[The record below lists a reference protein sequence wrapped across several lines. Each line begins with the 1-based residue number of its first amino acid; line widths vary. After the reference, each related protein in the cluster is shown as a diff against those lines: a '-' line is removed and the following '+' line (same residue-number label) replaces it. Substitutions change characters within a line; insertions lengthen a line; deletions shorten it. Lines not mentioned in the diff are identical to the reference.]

1 MWCGNERGSG
11 LVIAILTIVAL
22 FALGAALAF
31 LTRTDVNI
39 SKHQT
44 LHTEA
49 LYVAEAGVEE
59 ALHRMALRDPT
70 NITVNGGTINAV
82 IRDDS
87 LPYDPNWRV
96 RIFLASPGAEPAPGI
111 GETHTVTIQDAGSW
125 LEYSSASDLPAAL
138 TIEHKWRDLDDD
150 GLREDGEIVRYDPGK
165 YPPENFTSGPPVE
178 VVRATGKSAMAE
190 RQIIVEATKFPL
202 NINARA
208 ALMCDKGVDI
218 RGNVTVCGH
227 DHSMSTP
234 VYTMI
239 PNCSPWEYC
248 YGPPKHTYCSTT
260 GCLYAVMTTGDEVDK
275 RGTTDVSGF
284 PVPENTDSTNVFY
297 TLAQFLGISQ
307 EELDVILQG
316 ADYTAVGVTDP
327 QEGITYVDNAGGAS
341 VKWNGGTGTG
351 LLYVTGNL
359 EVAGNFIFKGLIYV
373 DGDFS
378 ITGTPWILGAVVVKG
393 ISSYAFT
400 GGDPAI
406 LFSSEAIA
414 YYLQQHLGYIKIGWK
429 ETSG

>member
-1 MWCGNERGSG
+1 
-11 LVIAILTIVAL
+11 
-22 FALGAALAF
+22 
-31 LTRTDVNI
+31 
-39 SKHQT
+39 
-44 LHTEA
+44 
-49 LYVAEAGVEE
+49 
-59 ALHRMALRDPT
+59 
-70 NITVNGGTINAV
+70 
-82 IRDDS
+82 
-87 LPYDPNWRV
+87 
-96 RIFLASPGAEPAPGI
+96 
-111 GETHTVTIQDAGSW
+111 
-125 LEYSSASDLPAAL
+125 
-138 TIEHKWRDLDDD
+138 
-150 GLREDGEIVRYDPGK
+150 
-165 YPPENFTSGPPVE
+165 
-178 VVRATGKSAMAE
+178 
-190 RQIIVEATKFPL
+190 
-202 NINARA
+202 
-208 ALMCDKGVDI
+208 
-218 RGNVTVCGH
+218 
-227 DHSMSTP
+227 
-234 VYTMI
+234 
-239 PNCSPWEYC
+239 
-248 YGPPKHTYCSTT
+248 
-260 GCLYAVMTTGDEVDK
+260 MTTGDDVDK

-307 EELDVILQG
+307 EELDTILLG

-341 VKWNGGTGTG
+341 AKWNGGTGTG